1 MANQKGTT
9 TKTGYVVRVVPYKE
23 SDAMISLLTA
33 EGLVSFS
40 ARGIAKTTSKNAGS
54 CRLLSFSSFLLT
66 ESGSGSFS
74 LKEGNLLKAPPEKE
88 ELAILASLS
97 FLSELASKVMQEE
110 EAVALY
116 PWLEEALEAIRGGF
130 DPFSTSLLYFAH
142 LLVESGY
149 GLEVD
154 ECVYSG
160 KKSDIVGV
168 SYEDGGFVSRG
179 YESPSTHLFSPR
191 KLKIIR
197 YAFRCPLN
205 SFTRVSF
212 EKGECLEI
220 LEELSQYLNDLTGV
234 TLKSLS
240 VLKKA

>member
-9 TKTGYVVRVVPYKE
+9 NKAGYVVRVVPYKE
-23 SDAMISLLTA
+23 SDAMISLLTP
-33 EGLVSFS
+33 EGLVSFA
-40 ARGIAKTTSKNAGS
+40 ARGIAKPTSKNAAS
-54 CRLLSFSSFLLT
+54 CRLLSYSSFLLT
-66 ESGSGSFS
+66 ESGTGSLT

-88 ELAILASLS
+88 ELANLAALS
-97 FLSELASKVMQEE
+97 FLSELTSKTLQEE

-116 PWLEEALEAIRGGF
+116 PWLAAALEAIRQSF
-130 DPFSTSLLYFAH
+130 DPFSACLLYFAH

-197 YAFRCPLN
+197 YAFRCPLD
-205 SFTRVSF
+205 SFARVSF

-220 LEELSQYLNDLTGV
+220 LEELAQYLDDLTGV

-240 VLKKA
+240 VLRKA